1 MPEKKNDSKVTTT
14 NVKIPKK
21 KSSAQTP
28 QKKDARSTVQ
38 KSIMQEDSNGAKRP
52 AKGGSGSNGS
62 RTRSYLNDPNTSNT
76 SNASNG
82 KRASQ
87 SSKGKETRAH
97 EKERNGGRA
106 AEPTE
111 AQLRRH
117 QFVPL
122 FLILGALLVG
132 LSYLTTVKESG
143 IFGTV
148 VRTVF
153 YGVFGISSFAIP
165 VLLVI
170 AALNWQKYVR
180 AQTILLNIILFCL
193 TMLLV
198 SSFVEIIVLA
208 VDAVPSGDWSVSIKN
223 LFLDGME
230 LRNGGVIG
238 GLVGILCWNIFGSVG
253 SFFVL
258 IAVILVLMFSL
269 FGATP
274 VTVVTY
280 IRYKLK
286 VASEKRRE
294 RARLEAEK
302 KEREDDVSYLS
313 KRKKSSVREN
323 AFSDTSKRARTD
335 DDNDVNED
343 PEESVRLVSSPRAK
357 GTEKSENTPLERRD
371 TEDNI
376 QNIQNTDSAVSDDA
390 DAADASKREI
400 KRPNVTIVRNQ
411 GTDDQGNI
419 QIENE
424 EAKAESH
431 ENLSSIGCNQAFT
444 RRIISHN
451 SDVSNENGDMDEG
464 LQDTLD
470 VGSRANSHVQFCEDV
485 QIGMSDIPEAT
496 EHKTADNA
504 EPVDRKPVKELDD
517 VHNLDDI
524 IEGISFD
531 DKSESFGRPD
541 KGIKASKANLPP
553 EQSRGDL
560 TLEVE
565 KTVLTDIEEEVLK
578 PDPYANYVFP
588 PTSLLAA
595 PTPNQGITDEEIN
608 KSIDRLMDTL
618 TSFKI
623 RVSDI
628 SCSCG
633 PTITRFEVK
642 PEAGVRVRSIA
653 GLVDDI
659 ALGLAKTGVRIEA
672 PIPGKSAV
680 GIEVPNDR
688 AQTVQL
694 RSLIENKAF
703 TDMKSKISACL
714 GADVSGKPITFDIHK
729 MPHLLIAGA
738 TGMGKSVCI
747 NSIIVSLLYKSKPD
761 EVKLILIDPKKVE
774 FGIYKDIPHLYVP
787 IVSNPKKAAGALASA
802 VAEMERR
809 FAIMEEVGVRD
820 IAKYN
825 EITKDDPDMEF
836 MPQIVI
842 IIDELA
848 DLMMTAP
855 DDVENSICRITQKAR
870 AAGIHLIIGTQRPS
884 VDVITGLIKA
894 NIPSRIAFTVAS
906 QVDSRTIIDIAGAE
920 KLIGRG
926 DMLYAPVGAAKPM
939 RVQGSYVS
947 ESEVEAVCEFIKR
960 HNGKAIYNEQFT
972 KQIDQEAEK
981 CGMSKKG
988 MGSSAMSASS
998 DDGDFTGDG
1007 EDPKLREAIEI
1018 VVTDQKASTSLLQRK
1033 LSIGYGR
1040 AAKIIDR
1047 MQELNIVSPP
1057 DGNKPRRILI
1067 TKEQFME
1074 MYLNDDI

>member
-21 KSSAQTP
+21 KGSTQSSR
-28 QKKDARSTVQ
+28 KKETQSTVQ
-38 KSIMQEDSNGAKRP
+38 KNIMQEESNSAKR
-52 AKGGSGSNGS
+52 SGKSGYDGNGS
-62 RTRSYLNDPNTSNT
+62 RTRSYSNDRNT
-76 SNASNG
+76 SNAPNDKKSL
-82 KRASQ
+82 Q
-87 SSKGKETRAH
+87 SSKRKDYEEP
-97 EKERNGGRA
+97 EKKRKGDKS
-106 AEPTE
+106 AEPTQ

-122 FLILGALLVG
+122 FLVLGALLVG
-132 LSYLTTVKESG
+132 LSYLTTVNESG

-170 AALNWQKYVR
+170 AALNWQKYVKS
-180 AQTILLNIILFCL
+180 QTILLNVILFCL
-193 TMLLV
+193 TMLLI
-198 SSFVEIIVLA
+198 SSFIEIIVLA
-208 VDAVPSGDWSVSIKN
+208 VDAVPSGDWSVSIKY

-253 SFFVL
+253 SFFVI
-258 IAVILVLMFSL
+258 IAIILVLMFSL

-294 RARLEAEK
+294 ARLEAGKKASLEAEG
-302 KEREDDVSYLS
+302 KERKEDVTYS
-313 KRKKSSVREN
+313 KRKKKSVEEDDS
-323 AFSDTSKRARTD
+323 SDTSKRARD
-335 DDNDVNED
+335 DDASDED
-343 PEESVRLVSSPRAK
+343 AEESVRLVSSPRSK
-357 GTEKSENTPLERRD
+357 RLKEQLTDTSTETSD
-371 TEDNI
+371 TNEDTH
-376 QNIQNTDSAVSDDA
+376 NTDGTSADL
-390 DAADASKREI
+390 SKGSKPEI
-400 KRPNVTIVRNQ
+400 KRPNVTIIRTQ
-411 GTDDQGNI
+411 DTDASDDASNESKE
-419 QIENE
+419 IET
-424 EAKAESH
+424 ESQD
-431 ENLSSIGCNQAFT
+431 NLSSIGCNQAFKH
-444 RRIISHN
+444 RIINRN

-464 LQDTLD
+464 LQNTLD
-470 VGSRANSHVQFCEDV
+470 IRARAHSGGRVCEDS
-485 QIGMSDIPEAT
+485 QIGMSDIPEET
-496 EHKTADNA
+496 SSNTADYT
-504 EPVDRKPVKELDD
+504 EPVDVKRVRNLDD

-524 IEGISFD
+524 IDGVSV
-531 DKSESFGRPD
+531 GD
-541 KGIKASKANLPP
+541 KGPSNVRADDDLKASKAGIPS
-553 EQSRGDL
+553 ERSFDAAA
-560 TLEVE
+560 LEVE
-565 KTVLTDIEEEVLK
+565 TSALTDIDEDVLK

-595 PTPNQGITDEEIN
+595 PTQNQGITDEEIN
-608 KSIDRLMDTL
+608 KNIDRLMATL

-714 GADVSGKPITFDIHK
+714 GADVSGKPIAFDIHK

-747 NSIIVSLLYKSKPD
+747 NSIIVSLLYKAKPD

-825 EITKDDPDMEF
+825 EITKGDPDMEF

-855 DDVENSICRITQKAR
+855 DEVETSICRITQKAR

-947 ESEVEAVCEFIKR
+947 ESEVESVCEFIKK

-988 MGSSAMSASS
+988 SGGASLGVSS
-998 DDGDFTGDG
+998 DDSDFSGDG

>member
-1 MPEKKNDSKVTTT
+1 MPEKKNDDKITTA

-21 KSSAQTP
+21 STSAASAQKKT
-28 QKKDARSTVQ
+28 QKGTVHNN
-38 KSIMQEDSNGAKRP
+38 SDG
-52 AKGGSGSNGS
+52 NGS
-62 RTRSYLNDPNTSNT
+62 RTRQYSDGSDKAGKGSDRKGSKENT
-76 SNASNG
+76 
-82 KRASQ
+82 
-87 SSKGKETRAH
+87 
-97 EKERNGGRA
+97 KERDAG
-106 AEPTE
+106 ELTE

-122 FLILGALLVG
+122 FLILGAILVV
-132 LSYLTTVKESG
+132 LSYLTTINESG

-148 VRTVF
+148 VRTAF
-153 YGVFGISSFAIP
+153 YGVFGIGSFAIP
-165 VLLVI
+165 VLLVV
-170 AALNWQKYVR
+170 AALNWQKYVKS
-180 AQTILLNIILFCL
+180 QTILLNTILFCL
-193 TMLLV
+193 TMLLA
-198 SSFVEIIVLA
+198 SSFVEMVVLA
-208 VDAVPSGDWSVSIKN
+208 IDAVPSGDWSVSIKD
-223 LFLDGME
+223 LFIDGTE
-230 LRNGGVIG
+230 LHNGGVLG

-253 SFFVL
+253 SFFVV
-258 IAVILVLMFSL
+258 ITIILVLVFSL

-280 IRYKLK
+280 IRYKFK
-286 VASEKRRE
+286 VSAEKRRE
-294 RARLEAEK
+294 RALIESQNKTE
-302 KEREDDVSYLS
+302 EDGAAHS
-313 KRKKSSVREN
+313 KRKKSTREELH
-323 AFSDTSKRARTD
+323 R
-335 DDNDVNED
+335 
-343 PEESVRLVSSPRAK
+343 
-357 GTEKSENTPLERRD
+357 
-371 TEDNI
+371 
-376 QNIQNTDSAVSDDA
+376 
-390 DAADASKREI
+390 DAAEERDASNDDSDEYVRFVAPPEKVVAEHEKDIPDKASDATLSEDKADKADSPAPR
-400 KRPNVTIVRNQ
+400 RPNVTIIRSDTESND
-411 GTDDQGNI
+411 TA
-419 QIENE
+419 NE
-424 EAKAESH
+424 TVDEVPSDSNG
-431 ENLSSIGCNQAFT
+431 NLSSIGCNQAFK
-444 RRIISHN
+444 RRVIVHN
-451 SDVSNENGDMDEG
+451 SDVSNENGDMNDE
-464 LQDTLD
+464 LQNTLD
-470 VGSRANSHVQFCEDV
+470 VGSRANAREQFYENA
-485 QIGMSDIPEAT
+485 QIGMTDIPDEPSLNSDDVST
-496 EHKTADNA
+496 VQSRGKTA
-504 EPVDRKPVKELDD
+504 KKLDD
-517 VHNLDDI
+517 VQDLDDI
-524 IEGISFD
+524 IEGVSV
-531 DKSESFGRPD
+531 ED
-541 KGIKASKANLPP
+541 KGPAEAMSHGKVKSATVGVHLEDKNALKVERDAIS
-553 EQSRGDL
+553 DL
-560 TLEVE
+560 
-565 KTVLTDIEEEVLK
+565 DEEVLK

-588 PTSLLAA
+588 PTSLLSA

-608 KSIDRLMDTL
+608 KNIDKLMDTL

-688 AQTVQL
+688 AQTVHL
-694 RSLIENKAF
+694 RSLIENKVF

-714 GADVSGKPITFDIHK
+714 GADVSGKPIAFDIHK

-787 IVSNPKKAAGALASA
+787 IVSNPKKAAGALATA

-855 DDVENSICRITQKAR
+855 DEVETSICRITQKAR

-926 DMLYAPVGAAKPM
+926 DMLYAPVGAAKPL

-947 ESEVEAVCEFIKR
+947 ESEVESVCEFIKK

-988 MGSSAMSASS
+988 SGGTSVGVSS
-998 DDGDFTGDG
+998 DDGDFSGDG

-1018 VVTDQKASTSLLQRK
+1018 AVTDQKISTSLLQRK

>member
-21 KSSAQTP
+21 KSSVQSSR
-28 QKKDARSTVQ
+28 KKETQSTVR
-38 KSIMQEDSNGAKRP
+38 KNIMQEESDNAKRP
-52 AKGGSGSNGS
+52 GKSRSGTNGS
-62 RTRSYLNDPNTSNT
+62 RTRSYSNDRNT
-76 SNASNG
+76 SNAPNDKKSL
-82 KRASQ
+82 Q
-87 SSKGKETRAH
+87 SSKRKDYEEP
-97 EKERNGGRA
+97 EKKRKGGRS
-106 AEPTE
+106 AELTE
-111 AQLRRH
+111 AQIRRH
-117 QFVPL
+117 QFVPF

-132 LSYLTTVKESG
+132 LSYLSTVKESG

-148 VRTVF
+148 IRTVF

-170 AALNWQKYVR
+170 AALNWQKYVKS
-180 AQTILLNIILFCL
+180 QTILLNVILFCL
-193 TMLLV
+193 TMLLI
-198 SSFVEIIVLA
+198 SSFIEIIVLA
-208 VDAVPSGDWSVSIKN
+208 VDAVPSGDWGVSIKD

-253 SFFVL
+253 SFFVI
-258 IAVILVLMFSL
+258 IAIILVLMFSL

-274 VTVVTY
+274 VTVLTY

-294 RARLEAEK
+294 ARLEAEK
-302 KEREDDVSYLS
+302 KESLEADEKERKEDVPYS
-313 KRKKSSVREN
+313 KRKKRSAVEDD
-323 AFSDTSKRARTD
+323 FSDTPKRARNDDATD
-335 DDNDVNED
+335 EDV
-343 PEESVRLVSSPRAK
+343 EESVRLVSSPHTKRAK
-357 GTEKSENTPLERRD
+357 EQPTDTSAEKYDIE
-371 TEDNI
+371 EDV
-376 QNIQNTDSAVSDDA
+376 QNTAAAVSYDA
-390 DAADASKREI
+390 DLSKVSKPEI
-400 KRPNVTIVRNQ
+400 KRPNVTIIRTQ
-411 GTDDQGNI
+411 DSDSSDDVSD
-419 QIENE
+419 ESKE
-424 EAKAESH
+424 SETESH
-431 ENLSSIGCNQAFT
+431 DNLSSIGCNQAFK
-444 RRIISHN
+444 RRIINRN

-464 LQDTLD
+464 LQNTLD
-470 VGSRANSHVQFCEDV
+470 IRARAHSGGRICEDT
-485 QIGMSDIPEAT
+485 QIGMSDIPEETSSNAADHT
-496 EHKTADNA
+496 ES
-504 EPVDRKPVKELDD
+504 VDIMRVRDLDD

-524 IEGISFD
+524 IDGVSVN
-531 DKSESFGRPD
+531 DKAYSNVRAD
-541 KGIKASKANLPP
+541 
-553 EQSRGDL
+553 GDL
-560 TLEVE
+560 KTAKSDIPSERSSDAAALEVE
-565 KTVLTDIEEEVLK
+565 TSALTEIDEDILK

-747 NSIIVSLLYKSKPD
+747 NSIIVSLLYKAKPD

-825 EITKDDPDMEF
+825 EITKNDPDMEF

-855 DDVENSICRITQKAR
+855 DEVETSICRITQKAR

-947 ESEVEAVCEFIKR
+947 EGEVESVCEFIKK

-988 MGSSAMSASS
+988 GGSTSLGASS
-998 DDGDFTGDG
+998 DDGDFSGDG